1 MYNSNIAPSMTPM
14 SEHDYMVDESSIHQ
28 EVDYHS
34 IYRSKE
40 FLECMHYF
48 NIEDNYTRETLL
60 SLNEADQSAVMQ
72 ALANR
77 IYKHIVDRV
86 NDVDFGT
93 IPLSKGDIKKIDHYE
108 QLVDC
113 INIIGE
119 IMENFNQKPEVVD
132 TVNIA
137 LQNMIDRRDL
147 FTKAYR
153 ANVELPIIT
162 YNSMVLAII
171 STVSTMV
178 SAYIEFVKLPENK
191 GYDIVFDKAAKVQ
204 GGQNKILYRNLLK
217 FNKMCANGEFDKIMD
232 YAIKT
237 NLKMKTEGSIENV
250 DEVGTIATIGSLLAA
265 IGSVGGKAAAGSIA
279 AVGYGAKA
287 LAAVPFLGHAIGIVV
302 ILLALLTLI
311 RELIY
316 FWFYSRTKVSD
327 YLDAQSALLVMN
339 AYNVDNNLTR
349 DEGERKLIAEKQNK
363 VAKFFKSLA
372 DKIKVK
378 DRTAEV
384 KADSDIKKEDDE
396 KITFNPDDNNVN
408 STESLF

>member
-1 MYNSNIAPSMTPM
+1 MYNSNIAPNMTPM

-40 FLECMHYF
+40 FLECMNYF
-48 NIEDNYTRETLL
+48 NLEDNYTRQTLL
-60 SLNEADQSAVMQ
+60 SLNEVDQSAIMQ

-113 INIIGE
+113 INVIGE

-171 STVSTMV
+171 STVSTMI

-191 GYDIVFDKAAKVQ
+191 GYDIVFDKAAKTQ
-204 GGQNKILYRNLLK
+204 GGESKILYRNLLK
-217 FNKMCANGEFDKIMD
+217 FNKMCANGEFDKVMD
-232 YAIKT
+232 YCIKT
-237 NLKMKTEGSIENV
+237 NLKMKTEGVESVEEV
-250 DEVGTIATIGSLLAA
+250 GAVATVGTILSA
-265 IGSVGGKAAAGSIA
+265 IGSIGGKAAMGSIG
-279 AVGYGAKA
+279 AVGAGVKA
-287 LAAVPFLGHAIGIVV
+287 LASIPFLLPATGIIVGLIFLIGF
-302 ILLALLTLI
+302 I

-316 FWFYSRTKVSD
+316 FWYYSRTKVSD

-349 DEGERKLIAEKQNK
+349 DEGERKVIADKQNK

-384 KADSDIKKEDDE
+384 KANKDIEKEDNE
-396 KITFNPDDNNVN
+396 KITLDPEANDVDA
-408 STESLF
+408 SKSLF